1 MSTPNT
7 NSPPRPS
14 LWTRLRAAWATLLGR
29 PAAHT
34 AAPQHAHA
42 ELVDTA
48 PSPLE
53 PTSQPSAHN
62 QRRDVQPYNPQAL
75 ATAREQWQRGDWA
88 ALADMTLDQ
97 LQDHPDRAK
106 LALLAAAGHMQLGR
120 NDQGADLLR
129 QAKAWGCN
137 PQLMRQVVIA
147 GVHNTLG
154 KAAALADMPDRAD
167 QHFAASLR
175 TVMPMHSGK
184 QQINL
189 RRDTQMQPLEVSSSK
204 KLLSSNA

>member
-1 MSTPNT
+1 MNSTHST
-7 NSPPRPS
+7 TLPRS
-14 LWTRLRAAWATLLGR
+14 GFWVRVRAAWATLLGR
-29 PAAHT
+29 SPVAATDDQT
-34 AAPQHAHA
+34 AHYAST
-42 ELVDTA
+42 ESLDIA
-48 PSPLE
+48 PSTQE
-53 PTSQPSAHN
+53 IQPSREH
-62 QRRDVQPYNPQAL
+62 RHDLQPYNPQAL
-75 ATAREQWQRGDWA
+75 PAAREHWQRGDWA
-88 ALADMTLDQ
+88 TLADMTLDE

-120 NDQGADLLR
+120 NDQGADCLR

-175 TVMPMHSGK
+175 TVMPMASGK
-184 QQINL
+184 QQISL
-189 RRDTQMQPLEVSSSK
+189 RRETQMQPLQ
-204 KLLSSNA
+204 LR

>member
-1 MSTPNT
+1 MSTPHT

-34 AAPQHAHA
+34 AAPQHARA

-53 PTSQPSAHN
+53 SAPSRTT
-62 QRRDVQPYNPQAL
+62 QRGVQPYNTQAL
-75 ATAREQWQRGDWA
+75 PTAREQWQRGDWA

-120 NDQGADLLR
+120 NDQGADCLR

-175 TVMPMHSGK
+175 TVMPMQSGK

-189 RRDTQMQPLEVSSSK
+189 RRDTQMQPLELPQSTPLMS
-204 KLLSSNA
+204 

>member
-1 MSTPNT
+1 MSTPHT

-53 PTSQPSAHN
+53 PTSPSSPQG

-75 ATAREQWQRGDWA
+75 PAAREQWQRGDWA
-88 ALADMTLDQ
+88 SLAALTLED
-97 LQDHPDRAK
+97 LQDPPDRAK

-120 NDQGADLLR
+120 QDLGADCLR

-137 PQLMRQVVIA
+137 PQLMRQIVIA

-154 KAAALADMPDRAD
+154 KAAALADMPDRAE

-184 QQINL
+184 HQIEQ
-189 RRDTQMQPLEVSSSK
+189 RRHTQMQPLE
-204 KLLSSNA
+204 LN

>member
-1 MSTPNT
+1 MSMNTPHTHN
-7 NSPPRPS
+7 PPRAG
-14 LWTRLRAAWATLLGR
+14 LWARLRAAWATLLGR

-53 PTSQPSAHN
+53 PTSQPSAHT

-75 ATAREQWQRGDWA
+75 PAAREQWQRGDWA
-88 ALADMTLDQ
+88 SLAALTLEY

-120 NDQGADLLR
+120 QDLGADCLR
-129 QAKAWGCN
+129 QAKAWGCS

-154 KAAALADMPDRAD
+154 RASTLAGFKDRGEIHHDIAARIAIPYRETKAERYR
-167 QHFAASLR
+167 SLI
-175 TVMPMHSGK
+175 K
-184 QQINL
+184 N
-189 RRDTQMQPLEVSSSK
+189 D
-204 KLLSSNA
+204 